1 MLPIETLVKDLNAAL
16 NGILADKTR
25 VFDIIPDGGEYVGY
39 TRKYNDITQYIE
51 GVASITDSGI
61 TPISGIEVATQTLSV
76 TVAVKLDPQ
85 KGVDDEEI
93 FLPVR
98 NAIAK
103 YASQAY
109 KAAYIV
115 DKDTDKEKTYT
126 VAFTATQP
134 YAGELAI
141 RPEIGRSIIYTFS
154 VSYSFI
160 QNGVNSQDITL
171 TFEDEVVPFE
181 ELTIVRVPVQDGGA
195 FSSSGGAARNITTQT
210 ALELNFSTPALAN
223 NKISKELTAF
233 VLTGIEK
240 AFDVTIKTPYA
251 ENATAYKMSFGQ
263 SNLTARGAEN
273 CGLSTSLVECF
284 MGDVTTDST
293 DTSGTEDGTGDS
305 GSSSSGSESGSDSG
319 TGDSSDDGKAWVDPS
334 TRPDQGT
341 SEA

>member
-1 MLPIETLVKDLNAAL
+1 MLPIETLVNDLNAAL
-16 NGILADKTR
+16 NGILADDSR

-61 TPISGIEVATQTLSV
+61 TPLSGIEVATQTLSV

-85 KGVDDEEI
+85 KGVKDEDI

-98 NAIAK
+98 NAIAA

-109 KAAYIV
+109 KAAYTV

-154 VSYSFI
+154 VFYSFV
-160 QNGVNSQDITL
+160 QNGVNSKEITL
-171 TFEDEVVPFE
+171 TFEGETVPFE

-210 ALELNFSTPALAN
+210 ALELNFSTPALTN

-233 VLTGIEK
+233 ILTGAEK
-240 AFDVTIKTPYA
+240 AFAVTIKTPYA

-284 MGDVTTDST
+284 VGGV
-293 DTSGTEDGTGDS
+293 TEDASDS
-305 GSSSSGSESGSDSG
+305 DSGSDSG
-319 TGDSSDDGKAWVDPS
+319 SGSGSGGSSGVDAGWDVP
-334 TRPDQGT
+334 TPPTTDPNPPIFT
-341 SEA
+341 

>member
-1 MLPIETLVKDLNAAL
+1 MLPIETLVNDLNAAL
-16 NGILADKTR
+16 NGILADDSR

-61 TPISGIEVATQTLSV
+61 TPLSGIEVATQTLSV

-85 KGVDDEEI
+85 KGVKDEDI

-98 NAIAK
+98 NAIAA
-103 YASQAY
+103 YASQTYRNASTENNG
-109 KAAYIV
+109 
-115 DKDTDKEKTYT
+115 TDNVMTYT
-126 VAFTATQP
+126 VAFSATLP

-171 TFEDEVVPFE
+171 TFEGETVPFE

-210 ALELNFSTPALAN
+210 ALELNFSTPALTN

-240 AFDVTIKTPYA
+240 AFDVTIETPYA

-284 MGDVTTDST
+284 VGGV
-293 DTSGTEDGTGDS
+293 TEDASDS
-305 GSSSSGSESGSDSG
+305 DSGSDSG
-319 TGDSSDDGKAWVDPS
+319 SGSGSGGSSGGDAGWERPTPPTTDPNPPIF
-334 TRPDQGT
+334 T
-341 SEA
+341 